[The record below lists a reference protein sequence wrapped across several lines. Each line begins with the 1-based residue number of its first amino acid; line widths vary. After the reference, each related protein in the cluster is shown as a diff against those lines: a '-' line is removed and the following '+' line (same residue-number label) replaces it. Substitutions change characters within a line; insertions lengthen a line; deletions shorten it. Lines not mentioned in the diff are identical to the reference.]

1 MTQKTPKHRRT
12 KGAEDLKDLLLLLE
26 GTIRQQHQDTRPGP
40 RLNSSSNCN
49 SEVRDGKTTQLR
61 REKSYYYIEQQT
73 KQLIPSPKKIAEK
86 KKSERKKISY
96 HTSHLKGRAETWLF
110 LEEKKTFSGHTQKKA
125 TEAAGIFLRKKD
137 NPPPSCTPQAP
148 RSRNGREPFCI
159 FDPPPP
165 LLPYNMRKQKKFD
178 PLFCHRFRF
187 AKKEAF

>member
-137 NPPPSCTPQAP
+137 NPPPPVHHKLLARAMGGSLFEFLT
-148 RSRNGREPFCI
+148 
-159 FDPPPP
+159 PPPH
-165 LLPYNMRKQKKFD
+165 
-178 PLFCHRFRF
+178 FCRTT
-187 AKKEAF
+187 